1 MCVRCSPVAAAAAT
15 YRYVGAASRRA
26 TNVPY
31 RRALSYG
38 THAREPTA
46 ESAAPPQREREGW
59 GKDGE
64 REREREI
71 EGKRSQGKGAREVKR
86 WLFSEPTSILFFR
99 SHSGE

>member
-46 ESAAPPQREREGW
+46 ESAAPPQRKREKGGGRMERE
-59 GKDGE
+59 KE
-64 REREREI
+64 RER
-71 EGKRSQGKGAREVKR
+71 
-86 WLFSEPTSILFFR
+86 
-99 SHSGE
+99 